1 MSETRL
7 LPIGAFARMA
17 RLTVKALRY
26 YDTEGLLKPAE
37 VDPSSGY
44 RYYSLAQ
51 VPAASTIA
59 LLRSLDVSVAR
70 IGELLA
76 ASDDSTR
83 GAVLDAERQRALEAA
98 ERHQRILSALDRL
111 VESPAKTQYDV
122 RIAARPAQRL
132 DVLESATTADHLD
145 VDTAAACQRLDAL
158 VTAARAT
165 AGPFVGI
172 FPLDLEESF
181 VLRVGVPTEQALEG
195 TSPFD
200 LPGGSWASTLH
211 VGAYDLLPL
220 AYSALLDHV
229 HERGHEPGGVVC
241 ESYLTDPDTVAKEEL
256 VTALAMPLAS

>member
-83 GAVLDAERQRALEAA
+83 SAVLDAERQRALEAA

-165 AGPFVGI
+165 AGPFVGL
-172 FPLDLEESF
+172 FPLPM
-181 VLRVGVPTEQALEG
+181 RHGMTIGEQALEG

-200 LPGGSWASTLH
+200 LPGCSWASTLH